1 MSMLHVASC
10 VWRII
15 RACITSPLARQAR
28 LKANLNY
35 PQRFLLAEIIKTSK
49 VSIDTLLGIIRE
61 EQIQPIWDEILL
73 PPGKSFRTRI

>member
-1 MSMLHVASC
+1 MLPVRLAHHSC
-10 VWRII
+10 LYHL
-15 RACITSPLARQAR
+15 SLARQAR

-35 PQRFLLAEIIKTSK
+35 LQRFLLAEIIKTSK

-73 PPGKSFRTRI
+73 PPGKSFRT